1 MTARSLSLLFVA
13 LALHPGCA
21 GMRDGHGNAWAH
33 HELTVVHD
41 VDPPSAAAAEPSPEA
56 PSPPRFSELILAG
69 SRVNALLGGRHVGY
83 HIGADLAFGS
93 TLRGAG
99 FAYDLALFP
108 VGAGLR
114 LGAASAVML
123 GAGVGASGAVGT
135 LDDAITLPIELVGE
149 LDAGPARLLARG
161 RISYLSGTPGR
172 TRGARTT
179 SFADETE
186 AMIGLRIGR
195 HRDSY
200 GFPSGNGYFAGIA
213 YRELLGARFLGIT
226 IGYSLDIATRRP
238 YRSD

>member
-1 MTARSLSLLFVA
+1 MRAGSLLVLSIA
-13 LALHPGCA
+13 LALHTGCA
-21 GMRDGHGNAWAH
+21 GLRDGHGNAWAH
-33 HELTVVHD
+33 HELTVTHD
-41 VDPPSAAAAEPSPEA
+41 VDPPSATAGDSPRPHSA
-56 PSPPRFSELILAG
+56 LRFSELILAG
-69 SRVNALLGGRHVGY
+69 SRVHALLGGRHVGY
-83 HIGADLAFGS
+83 HIGADLGFGS

-108 VGAGLR
+108 VGVGLR

-135 LDDAITLPIELVGE
+135 LDDALTLPIELVGE
-149 LDAGPARLLARG
+149 LNAGPARLLARG

-172 TRGARTT
+172 TRGAPTT

-186 AMIGLRIGR
+186 AMLGLRIGR
-195 HRDSY
+195 NHDSY

-238 YRSD
+238 SRSD